1 MILACMNCSRLN
13 LPPREPTALEE
24 LLKELVNTETEAPRL
39 HPPALDG
46 TPSTNELLMA
56 ALFGL
61 PSRAVAKSSELS
73 EGGLSIRY
81 SSRLEP
87 LPEDSG

>member
-13 LPPREPTALEE
+13 LPPREPTTLEE
-24 LLKELVNTETEAPRL
+24 LLKELVNTETGSPRL
-39 HPPALDG
+39 PPLAQGDA
-46 TPSTNELLMA
+46 SSIDEALMA

-61 PSRAVAKSSELS
+61 PARAAAESSELS

-81 SSRLEP
+81 SSRPEP
-87 LPEDSG
+87 